1 MNNERQRRSAPKWK
15 GKSGITTISAII
27 AVLLFMFFSLDE
39 ESDDGSQSGFIPV
52 ELVRTI
58 DGDTIKII
66 YEGKEQNVR
75 YLLIDT
81 PELNH
86 KQQGK
91 QPFSE
96 EATKRNDEL
105 LKSGK
110 LEIEFDIGERED
122 KYGRLLAYVYIDGES
137 VQQKLVEEGLA
148 RVAYI
153 FPPNTK
159 HLDPYKEAEK
169 RAQKAGIG
177 IWSIEDYV
185 TNRGFSQ

>member
-1 MNNERQRRSAPKWK
+1 MTTNKRRQAKKNWK
-15 GKSGITTISAII
+15 GKSGFTTIIAFI
-27 AVLLFMFFSLDE
+27 AVALIYYLSPVDE
-39 ESDDGSQSGFIPV
+39 ADKSSNTGFIPV
-52 ELVRTI
+52 DLVKTI

-66 YEGKEQNVR
+66 YNGKEQILR

-91 QPFSE
+91 QPFAE
-96 EATKRNDEL
+96 EAKNRNDEL

-122 KYGRLLAYVYIDGES
+122 KYGRLLAYVYIDGKS

-148 RVAYI
+148 RVANI
-153 FPPNTK
+153 LSSEHKTP
-159 HLDPYKEAEK
+159 
-169 RAQKAGIG
+169 
-177 IWSIEDYV
+177 
-185 TNRGFSQ
+185 

>member
-1 MNNERQRRSAPKWK
+1 MSTNKRRQTKKNWK
-15 GKSGITTISAII
+15 GKSGLTTIIAFI
-27 AVLLFMFFSLDE
+27 AVALIFLLSPDDE
-39 ESDDGSQSGFIPV
+39 ADKSSNTGFIPV
-52 ELVRTI
+52 DLVKTI
-58 DGDTIKII
+58 DGDTIKVI
-66 YEGKEQNVR
+66 YNGKEQNLR

-91 QPFSE
+91 QPFAE

-122 KYGRLLAYVYIDGES
+122 KYGRLLAYVYIDGKS

-153 FPPNTK
+153 YPPNTK
-159 HLDPYKEAEK
+159 HLDPFKEAEK
-169 RAQKAGIG
+169 KAQQAGIG

-185 TNRGFSQ
+185 RDRGFSN

>member
-1 MNNERQRRSAPKWK
+1 MKNGRRKWK
-15 GKSGITTISAII
+15 GKSGLTTILAII
-27 AVLLFMFFSLDE
+27 AVGVFMYFSLEVETDE
-39 ESDDGSQSGFIPV
+39 GSRAGFIPV
-52 ELVRTI
+52 ELVKTI

-66 YEGKEQNVR
+66 YDGKEQNLR

-86 KQQGK
+86 PQQGK

-96 EATKRNDEL
+96 EATNRNDEL

-110 LEIEFDIGERED
+110 LEIEFDIGEKVD

-153 FPPNTK
+153 YPPNTK
-159 HLDPYKEAEK
+159 HLDLYKDAEK
-169 RAQKAGIG
+169 KAQQAGVG

-185 TNRGFSQ
+185 TNRGFTK

>member
-1 MNNERQRRSAPKWK
+1 MTTNKRRQAKKNWK
-15 GKSGITTISAII
+15 GKSGLTTII
-27 AVLLFMFFSLDE
+27 AFIVAGLFMYFSVDE
-39 ESDDGSQSGFIPV
+39 EPDIDRTGFIPV
-52 ELVRTI
+52 ELVRII
-58 DGDTIKII
+58 DGDTIKVI
-66 YEGKEQNVR
+66 YNGKEQNLR

-91 QPFSE
+91 QPFAE

-122 KYGRLLAYVYIDGES
+122 KYGRLLAYVYIDGKS

-153 FPPNTK
+153 YPPNTK
-159 HLDPYKEAEK
+159 HLDPFKEAEK
-169 RAQKAGIG
+169 KAQQAGIG